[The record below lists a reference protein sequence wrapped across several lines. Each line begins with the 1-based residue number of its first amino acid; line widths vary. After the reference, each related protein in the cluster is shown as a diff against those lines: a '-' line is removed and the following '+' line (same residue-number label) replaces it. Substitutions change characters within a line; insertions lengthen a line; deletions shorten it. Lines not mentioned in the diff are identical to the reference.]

1 VNLDFDFNGIRVTEF
16 GVGRDDGGG
25 QSFCCVAVDG
35 DVQAALREVTVV
47 TWGAMREL
55 SEDPPMYDPSEK
67 YASSEYVYLPLD
79 HDLAKRMRELHQAQ
93 NLPIDMTALSD
104 PAKVF
109 CYFAR
114 MADNQDRHLTAL
126 RRATQFKGIVKSR
139 LIRLVTDALKLIED
153 RVFKLDNDFDLLV
166 DAKYVHILRPSG
178 FEFAGKLQDAVLAA
192 VPQNVMAI
200 QRDLQFVEFGAIQ
213 DYASKHPRAARYLAS
228 IRAQKETSSID
239 KDALKKL
246 CKDTGVETQEV
257 NDKIPVQE
265 GHVMGFLEVLDRRR
279 YELELVRGSPERFKA
294 TRRQKIDN

>member
-16 GVGRDDGGG
+16 GVGRDDGSG

-35 DVQAALREVTVV
+35 DVQAALCEVTVV

-67 YASSEYVYLPLD
+67 YASSEYVHLPLD

-93 NLPIDMTALSD
+93 NLPVDMTALSD

-257 NDKIPVQE
+257 NDKITVQE

-294 TRRQKIDN
+294 TSRRKIDN